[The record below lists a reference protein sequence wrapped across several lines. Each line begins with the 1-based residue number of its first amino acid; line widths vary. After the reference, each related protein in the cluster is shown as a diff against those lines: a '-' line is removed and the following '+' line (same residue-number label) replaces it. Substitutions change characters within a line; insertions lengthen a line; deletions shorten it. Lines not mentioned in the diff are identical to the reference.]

1 MLLSGVKGHFFAL
14 ISFEG
19 AFGCVAA
26 WASLTALP
34 AWAHPRFLPQLGV
47 TEKCLKKQ
55 LHGEAW

>member
-1 MLLSGVKGHFFAL
+1 MLLSGVEDHFLAL

-34 AWAHPRFLPQLGV
+34 A
-47 TEKCLKKQ
+47 
-55 LHGEAW
+55 